1 MTSAFPE
8 EEFDRR
14 LALTRERLA
23 DRGLDAGLVSS
34 PENIFYLCGLDH
46 WGYFAPHILV
56 VPVTGEPVLVT
67 RAMERVT
74 IANQV
79 RNVRFEGH
87 TDSENAAEKT
97 VTVLR
102 AMGLAG
108 SRLGLEKG
116 SAGLTPFLA
125 EVLAS
130 GLPGARWHD
139 VSGLVDDLRL
149 VKSPAEQDYIRQA
162 AKVSDAAMRA
172 AIDTIRDGAREAEI
186 AAECHRAMILAGGT
200 FPGFGPFIR
209 PGARLGEEHTT
220 WGDGVI
226 RAGAPVFL
234 ELSGCVRRYHA
245 PMGRLVHVGP
255 APRESREM
263 ETVCLKA
270 FDAVVE
276 ALRPGVLARD
286 VYRAWQRVV
295 DEAGLAHYRRHH
307 CGYLVGIGFPPTW
320 TGGNKVT
327 GLRHDSELEIRT
339 GMAFHILSWL
349 MGTGRGD
356 YFVSNTVL
364 LGTHGPEVLTRTPST
379 ITEK

>member
-1 MTSAFPE
+1 
-8 EEFDRR
+8 DRR
-14 LALTRERLA
+14 LELTRERLA

-87 TDSENAAEKT
+87 TDSENAAEKP

-186 AAECHRAMILAGGT
+186 AAECHRAMILA
-200 FPGFGPFIR
+200 
-209 PGARLGEEHTT
+209 
-220 WGDGVI
+220 
-226 RAGAPVFL
+226 
-234 ELSGCVRRYHA
+234 
-245 PMGRLVHVGP
+245 
-255 APRESREM
+255 
-263 ETVCLKA
+263 
-270 FDAVVE
+270 
-276 ALRPGVLARD
+276 
-286 VYRAWQRVV
+286 
-295 DEAGLAHYRRHH
+295 
-307 CGYLVGIGFPPTW
+307 
-320 TGGNKVT
+320 
-327 GLRHDSELEIRT
+327 
-339 GMAFHILSWL
+339 
-349 MGTGRGD
+349 
-356 YFVSNTVL
+356 
-364 LGTHGPEVLTRTPST
+364 
-379 ITEK
+379 